1 MISKEKRTSILYG
14 FVALLFSIILYFN
27 ANGQTMQNTL
37 SGNESYSQTASDVS
51 IQLLYDTDKYYIH
64 GYENTTTVKLASA
77 NRIQLMAEANEDTRT
92 FRVTADLAH
101 LGEGTHEVPLKIK
114 NLSSAVT
121 AKLQPET
128 ITVTIE
134 KKVTK
139 DFEVKAILP
148 TETTPSGYNLTET
161 TVDPTKVTITTGDKT
176 LAEIHQVVA
185 KVNPSMITDDGVNS
199 NVSVQALN
207 SAGEPL
213 SIVSDPVQVNVTS
226 DAIKPKKTVSL
237 YGIQQGTK
245 GEGIKNYD
253 FKFSELEAEVTG
265 TTEQLAQIGD
275 SIAVPIDISGIT
287 HRTTRTIQIPIE
299 QGMSV
304 SPKSVKVEIT
314 PVLESTTSDSSVDK
328 NQSST
333 KRNDSTTS
341 TTKSTTSSTS
351 LSSVQ
356 TESKQTSEST
366 DSSES
371 TMQSTQESQTYSSEN

>member
-161 TVDPTKVTITTGDKT
+161 TVDPTTVTITTGDKT

-245 GEGIKNYD
+245 GEGIKNYN

>member
-245 GEGIKNYD
+245 GEGIKNYN

-356 TESKQTSEST
+356 KESKQTSEST

>member
-148 TETTPSGYNLTET
+148 TETTPSGYNLTEI

-226 DAIKPKKTVSL
+226 DAIKPKKTVNL

-245 GEGIKNYD
+245 GEGIKNYN

-287 HRTTRTIQIPIE
+287 HRTTRTIQIPVE

>member
-245 GEGIKNYD
+245 SEGIKNYN

-265 TTEQLAQIGD
+265 TTEQLAQLGD

-314 PVLESTTSDSSVDK
+314 PVLESTTSDSSADK

-341 TTKSTTSSTS
+341 TTKSTISSTS

>member
-176 LAEIHQVVA
+176 LAESQQVVA

-213 SIVSDPVQVNVTS
+213 SIVSDQVQVNVTS

-245 GEGIKNYD
+245 GEGIKNYN

-265 TTEQLAQIGD
+265 TTEQLAQIGG

-287 HRTTRTIQIPIE
+287 HQTTRTIQIPVE

>member
-245 GEGIKNYD
+245 SEGIKNYN

-265 TTEQLAQIGD
+265 TTEQLAQLGD

-314 PVLESTTSDSSVDK
+314 PVLESTTSDSSADK

-333 KRNDSTTS
+333 KMNDSTTS

>member
-185 KVNPSMITDDGVNS
+185 KVNPSMIMDDGVNS

-245 GEGIKNYD
+245 GEGIKNYN

>member
-245 GEGIKNYD
+245 SEGIKNYN

-265 TTEQLAQIGD
+265 TTEQLAQLGD

-314 PVLESTTSDSSVDK
+314 PVLDK

>member
-77 NRIQLMAEANEDTRT
+77 NRIQLMAEATEDTRT

-245 GEGIKNYD
+245 GEGIKNYN

>member
-237 YGIQQGTK
+237 YGIQQGIK
-245 GEGIKNYD
+245 GEGIKNYN

>member
-245 GEGIKNYD
+245 GEGIKNYN

-265 TTEQLAQIGD
+265 TTEQLAQLGD

-287 HRTTRTIQIPIE
+287 HRTTRTIQIPVE

>member
-139 DFEVKAILP
+139 DFELKAILP

-161 TVDPTKVTITTGDKT
+161 TVDPTKVMITTGDKT

-245 GEGIKNYD
+245 GEGIKNYN

>member
-245 GEGIKNYD
+245 GEGIKNYN

-299 QGMSV
+299 HGMSV

>member
-245 GEGIKNYD
+245 GEGIKNYN

-304 SPKSVKVEIT
+304 SPKSVKVEIA

>member
-176 LAEIHQVVA
+176 LAEIHQVVS

-245 GEGIKNYD
+245 GEGIKNYN

>member
-245 GEGIKNYD
+245 GEGIKNYN

-356 TESKQTSEST
+356 TERKPTSEST
-366 DSSES
+366 ASSES

>member
-207 SAGEPL
+207 SAGESL
-213 SIVSDPVQVNVTS
+213 SIVSDPVQVNIKS

-245 GEGIKNYD
+245 GEGIKNYN

-287 HRTTRTIQIPIE
+287 HRTTRTIQIPVE

-333 KRNDSTTS
+333 KRNDSTMS

>member
-245 GEGIKNYD
+245 GEGIKNYN

-287 HRTTRTIQIPIE
+287 HRTTRTIQIPVE
-299 QGMSV
+299 QGMNV

>member
-161 TVDPTKVTITTGDKT
+161 TVNPTKVTITTGDKT

-213 SIVSDPVQVNVTS
+213 SIVSDQVQVNVTS

-245 GEGIKNYD
+245 GEGIKNYN

-287 HRTTRTIQIPIE
+287 HRTTRTIQIPVE

>member
-37 SGNESYSQTASDVS
+37 SGNESYSQTASDVL

-245 GEGIKNYD
+245 GEGIKNYN

>member
-185 KVNPSMITDDGVNS
+185 KVNSSMITDDGVNS

-245 GEGIKNYD
+245 GEGIKNYN

-287 HRTTRTIQIPIE
+287 HRTTKTIQIPIE

>member
-245 GEGIKNYD
+245 GEGIKNYN

-287 HRTTRTIQIPIE
+287 HRTTRTIQIPVE

-333 KRNDSTTS
+333 KRNDSTMS

>member
-207 SAGEPL
+207 SVGEPL

-226 DAIKPKKTVSL
+226 DAIKPKKTVNL

-245 GEGIKNYD
+245 GEGIKNYN

-287 HRTTRTIQIPIE
+287 HRTTRTIQIPVE

>member
-37 SGNESYSQTASDVS
+37 SGNESYSQTALDVS

-245 GEGIKNYD
+245 GEGIKNYN

>member
-161 TVDPTKVTITTGDKT
+161 TVNPTKVTITTGDKT

-245 GEGIKNYD
+245 GEGIKNYN

-287 HRTTRTIQIPIE
+287 HRTTRTIQIPVE